1 MHSMA
6 NGYTFYAQVDRTE
19 LNKALRQIDFWD
31 GKTRLKVEAA
41 VATGTKRVAADA
53 RRKVP
58 RRTGT
63 LRKSLK
69 SSFKRRGCTGLV
81 KAMSPVAHLIE
92 NGVKTSIAEPQ
103 KKKVLKF
110 FSGGKLYYRR
120 WTMIPARRARPFMK
134 PAYEANVNKIIDD
147 IKKAVKS

>member
-1 MHSMA
+1 MPDMA
-6 NGYTFYAQVDRTE
+6 NGYTFYAQVDRAE
-19 LNKALRQIDFWD
+19 LNKALHQIDSWD
-31 GKTRLKVEAA
+31 GKTRLKVEGA
-41 VATGTKRVAADA
+41 VSTGTKRVAADA

-81 KAMSPVAHLIE
+81 KAMAPHAHLIE
-92 NGVKTSIAEPQ
+92 NGVKTSVAEPQ
-103 KKKVLKF
+103 KKTVLRF
-110 FSGGKLYYRR
+110 RSGGKLYYRK
-120 WTMIPARRARPFMK
+120 WTTIPARRPRPFMK
-134 PAYEANVNKIIDD
+134 PAYDANVGKIIDD